1 NYAYFSTRVEPLGPR
16 IALSKTQHATRGFVV
31 PMFDAMIP
39 IGVSLIQELRRY
51 GNNDVIQVYHCLGE
65 LSPLSMQL
73 LHRADD
79 FIEVIDVCHEYVTQ
93 GNLTL
98 EQAKDF
104 RNFYIKPLALIHT
117 RLEDVILLDADD
129 ILFSDPAALWD
140 VPAYKATGTIFFY
153 DREINEN
160 SYLNGKHRWTNDAGV
175 DVEENTLREMVRMFE
190 SERFG
195 LRRNQP
201 SDHVRNSLPF
211 NSQGAHEQDSSVV
224 VVDKRRHHIAMDVLW
239 FLITAWRYRFTYSWG
254 DKENFWLAYELSQSP
269 YSFSPHG
276 TSAAGGRQGHDVQT
290 VCGDIAHFFPLDGR
304 DDILHINGNKL
315 INPYTKIDAV
325 NGYDHSFQASKL
337 TDLVANLPG
346 YFAGLRRRG
355 PTPIMQPNSSCP
367 QECMYQRGAI
377 AVTNAQRQSMVQ
389 RISDTFEVAAAVD
402 RHVVV
407 QQGVVLPI
415 VTDAD
420 AARAVSSINQL
431 RRVGYQGWVQVY
443 HCAGNFPSH
452 VLQTFVRIDAYV
464 QVVDACQGF
473 ILNGNLTMDQ
483 IPDFQNSYLAP
494 LALIHTSM
502 SHVVVL
508 NVHAVVLQ
516 DPTAV
521 LWSDVLYSETGTVFF
536 HDHHDATS
544 KSFLNHPATYIDER
558 GRSVAGTALEAVVHT
573 FNYSKFNLDGPRTL
587 SPSLKASRAWN
598 HQSASRQDGSL
609 FAVDKSRA
617 DKAMQVLWELI
628 TTTRFQHGYSKGAK
642 ENVWLAYE
650 LSQLPYAFSKFGASY
665 VDGASPWTAQYGPA
679 KDDELLVVMTALS
692 DVASID
698 DLPANV
704 CRRRLEGTTDDATCL
719 DQHNE
724 GAQRLTSSQVQA
736 LKVRAVS
743 EAVAAVVPKVTHD
756 KRNLALRVVVGTL
769 HVATTVYLVVWVLI
783 MLFSSGPNV
792 VTAKFY
798 QPKVTAAGYTMIS
811 LMHVGALMVP
821 NLCHRKPAVT
831 SLWKPLQPPPPPV
844 TVRRLSSKT
853 QSRIIVRQLSKRA
866 ATDWFD
872 HVFIVFNFI
881 VILCQG
887 RQAYEMLS
895 TMVDPTKVV
904 SYAAIVLLYSVL
916 SPCLVFINNIQTK
929 YTLVCYADAL
939 FSFTLSCGHPMFSVA
954 IQALELIVVNP
965 NLVRNNR
972 WSAETLLFARL
983 FGVTGPVDF
992 FVKHVMHLS
1001 TYFTICR
1008 LANTA
1013 HLADSNKDQS
1023 SDLQRNHQNRVMR
1036 RLNLGVSSGL
1046 GVVCAIL
1053 LGRCLLYREPC
1064 PSYCLS
1070 KMQPLMDLGCHCA
1083 YVNINCH
1090 TLGIDDPTPL
1100 LDPRIIGT
1108 RLVYVQFSR
1117 CDLENGLNATSMVP
1131 FQQITKIQVTFSNMS
1146 SWTGPLPASLN
1157 NILVQYSRLETIPH
1171 ALLYDIPPELVTI
1184 LIDAAPLKT
1193 IPDIAFNAWSFVQR
1207 LQLLNVSLTTFP
1219 NGILSMPHLTELN
1232 LRGNNITSMLGW
1244 EWA

>member
-1 NYAYFSTRVEPLGPR
+1 M
-16 IALSKTQHATRGFVV
+16 RGFVV

-65 LSPLSMQL
+65 LSPLSVQL

-175 DVEENTLREMVRMFE
+175 DVEENTLQEMVRMFE

-736 LKVRAVS
+736 LQV
-743 EAVAAVVPKVTHD
+743 
-756 KRNLALRVVVGTL
+756 
-769 HVATTVYLVVWVLI
+769 
-783 MLFSSGPNV
+783 
-792 VTAKFY
+792 
-798 QPKVTAAGYTMIS
+798 
-811 LMHVGALMVP
+811 
-821 NLCHRKPAVT
+821 
-831 SLWKPLQPPPPPV
+831 
-844 TVRRLSSKT
+844 
-853 QSRIIVRQLSKRA
+853 
-866 ATDWFD
+866 
-872 HVFIVFNFI
+872 
-881 VILCQG
+881 
-887 RQAYEMLS
+887 
-895 TMVDPTKVV
+895 
-904 SYAAIVLLYSVL
+904 
-916 SPCLVFINNIQTK
+916 
-929 YTLVCYADAL
+929 
-939 FSFTLSCGHPMFSVA
+939 
-954 IQALELIVVNP
+954 
-965 NLVRNNR
+965 R
-972 WSAETLLFARL
+972 WSN
-983 FGVTGPVDF
+983 
-992 FVKHVMHLS
+992 
-1001 TYFTICR
+1001 TY
-1008 LANTA
+1008 
-1013 HLADSNKDQS
+1013 
-1023 SDLQRNHQNRVMR
+1023 
-1036 RLNLGVSSGL
+1036 
-1046 GVVCAIL
+1046 
-1053 LGRCLLYREPC
+1053 
-1064 PSYCLS
+1064 
-1070 KMQPLMDLGCHCA
+1070 
-1083 YVNINCH
+1083 
-1090 TLGIDDPTPL
+1090 
-1100 LDPRIIGT
+1100 PR
-1108 RLVYVQFSR
+1108 
-1117 CDLENGLNATSMVP
+1117 
-1131 FQQITKIQVTFSNMS
+1131 
-1146 SWTGPLPASLN
+1146 
-1157 NILVQYSRLETIPH
+1157 H
-1171 ALLYDIPPELVTI
+1171 AP
-1184 LIDAAPLKT
+1184 
-1193 IPDIAFNAWSFVQR
+1193 
-1207 LQLLNVSLTTFP
+1207 
-1219 NGILSMPHLTELN
+1219 
-1232 LRGNNITSMLGW
+1232 
-1244 EWA
+1244 